1 MNTISSWLVRFK
13 SYKNAFVLRNEHICC
28 IPVHDTK
35 QTTMKMWY
43 AEQNAFRY
51 GKPQCHKIEL
61 LDPPGFMKKHTMP
74 RLNCLLTKVHFSID
88 FCTSIRNERWL
99 SCTVLPFTVHRTST
113 HAKWWIYLSLFL
125 IESYYS
131 FTSMKILKANVFL
144 WSYILLSALLILNC
158 HYAHIN
164 TPDTSGYLRF

>member
-13 SYKNAFVLRNEHICC
+13 FYKNAFRRLYTSTRHKTNYNEDVVCGAKC
-28 IPVHDTK
+28 IQIWKAAMSQNRAARSSWFHEKAHDATPKLPAYKSVHL
-35 QTTMKMWY
+35 
-43 AEQNAFRY
+43 F
-51 GKPQCHKIEL
+51 
-61 LDPPGFMKKHTMP
+61 
-74 RLNCLLTKVHFSID
+74 ID
-88 FCTSIRNERWL
+88 FYTSIRNERWL

-113 HAKWWIYLSLFL
+113 HAKWRIYLSLFL
-125 IESYYS
+125 IGSYYS